1 MRISDWSSDVCSSD
15 LVVPGELRGDLLLV
29 EAAGAGQGPDQHPA
43 QVLVDGESV
52 EGEGTVQQR
61 LEVVQR
67 RRVVRGRGITPGE
80 RQLVVAGRLGGGPE
94 RAQSLPP
101 LVRQV
106 GRSEQRG
113 VGNECGSK

>member
-29 EAAGAGQGPDQHPA
+29 EAAGSGQGPDQHPA

-67 RRVVRGRGITPGE
+67 RRVVRDRKSVVQGKRVSVRVAIGGRRIIKKKT
-80 RQLVVAGRLGGGPE
+80 AGNTTMR
-94 RAQSLPP
+94 
-101 LVRQV
+101 
-106 GRSEQRG
+106 
-113 VGNECGSK
+113 K